1 MAKDLTAA
9 HGKRSFDIR
18 TGREVRGHKK
28 VSVRELIYRYV
39 LNPGTGPDIWSMAR
53 R

>member
-1 MAKDLTAA
+1 MTAA
-9 HGKRSFDIR
+9 HEKRPFDIR
-18 TGREVRGHKK
+18 TGHEVCGHKK
-28 VSVRELIYRYV
+28 VSVRDLIYCYT